1 MARRRRGYW
10 WARLPYD
17 ELQDVRLC
25 DLELT
30 IEGTALEQRVERL
43 RCELERAGLRFRPYV
58 WLSTDWFT
66 PNGSTGFAM
75 PFYLAHPRLARIEHR
90 WMFETEGGNHSW
102 CMKLLRHET
111 GHTLDH
117 AYRLHHKK
125 RWRETFGGVSQPYR
139 SSYTAKPTS
148 RRYVLNLDYWYSHS
162 HPVED
167 WAETF
172 AVWLQPGSRW
182 RRTYAGWPALKK
194 LRYVDEQMQEI
205 ADQAPPVRTRN
216 RPESLSTMRN
226 TLGEYYARR
235 MSAYPGEDSSEY
247 DPYLLRVFSAD
258 GSSHRRPTAASF
270 LTRRRHELR
279 SRISNLT
286 GVYRYEVDQ
295 ALKVMIA
302 RCRVLRLRLARSERE
317 THMSAGI
324 LLAMLTTSVI
334 KGRRR
339 EFWR

>member
-1 MARRRRGYW
+1 M
-10 WARLPYD
+10 
-17 ELQDVRLC
+17 RLC

-30 IEGTALEQRVERL
+30 IEGTALDRRVHRL
-43 RCELERAGLRFRPYV
+43 RDELDRAGLRFRPYV

-66 PNGSTGFAM
+66 PNSATGFAI

-90 WMFETEGGNHSW
+90 RMFEVEGGNHSW

-111 GHTLDH
+111 GHAIDH
-117 AYRLHHKK
+117 AYRLHFK
-125 RWRETFGGVSQPYR
+125 RHWREVFGGVSQPYR
-139 SSYTAKPTS
+139 MSYTPRPTS
-148 RRYVLNLDYWYSHS
+148 RRYVLNLDHWYSHS

-194 LRYVDEQMQEI
+194 LEYADELMREVGGMP
-205 ADQAPPVRTRN
+205 PPVRTRT
-216 RPESLSTMRN
+216 RSDSLPALRI
-226 TLGEYYARR
+226 TLGEYYARK
-235 MSAYPGEDSSEY
+235 MSPYAGEESSDY

-258 GSSHRRPTAASF
+258 GSSRRPTAASF
-270 LTRRRHELR
+270 LTRRRQELR

-286 GVYRYEVDQ
+286 GLYRYDVDQ

-302 RCRVLRLRLARSERE
+302 RCRVLGLRLARSERE
-317 THMSAGI
+317 THMAAGI

-334 KGRRR
+334 KGRKR